1 MDFFKTI
8 CRLQLPKDKG
18 QRIASHGQ
26 ILIELQKEVIKLRK
40 ESNAIKEALFYIQVR
55 DVIKAF
61 VETLS
66 TSLHINNMNY
76 NVSDVEEALKSITNN
91 KNEGF
96 EMVIN
101 LMENIFK
108 WKNSGDDFKN
118 YINNKRFKEILLP
131 NEIKEKYNK
140 LKLKDNCGIKNCD
153 CISLILSIKE
163 INKF

>member
-1 MDFFKTI
+1 M
-8 CRLQLPKDKG
+8 
-18 QRIASHGQ
+18 
-26 ILIELQKEVIKLRK
+26 
-40 ESNAIKEALFYIQVR
+40 R

-108 WKNSGDDFKN
+108 WKNSGDDFKK
-118 YINNKRFKEILLP
+118 YINNKSFKEILLP
-131 NEIKEKYNK
+131 DEIKKKYNK

-153 CISLILSIKE
+153 CISLKLSIFNS
-163 INKF
+163 NKVLFSSNIIFPLK

>member
-1 MDFFKTI
+1 M
-8 CRLQLPKDKG
+8 
-18 QRIASHGQ
+18 
-26 ILIELQKEVIKLRK
+26 
-40 ESNAIKEALFYIQVR
+40 R

-101 LMENIFK
+101 LMENSFK
-108 WKNSGDDFKN
+108 WKNSGDDFKK
-118 YINNKRFKEILLP
+118 YINNKSFKEILLP
-131 NEIKEKYNK
+131 DEIKKKYNK

-163 INKF
+163 INNSKLEATKKNMNFLINYLIFHGKIGINIKKM

>member
-1 MDFFKTI
+1 
-8 CRLQLPKDKG
+8 
-18 QRIASHGQ
+18 
-26 ILIELQKEVIKLRK
+26 
-40 ESNAIKEALFYIQVR
+40 
-55 DVIKAF
+55 
-61 VETLS
+61 
-66 TSLHINNMNY
+66 MNY
-76 NVSDVEEALKSITNN
+76 NVSDVEEALKSIKNN
-91 KNEGF
+91 RNEGF

-153 CISLILSIKE
+153 CIALILSIKE
-163 INKF
+163 INNSKLEAKKKNMNFLINYLIFHRKIGINIKKM